1 MTVEALEAR
10 VALLEQQVSQLM
22 VGKSDRGA
30 PERDAWK
37 QSVGM
42 FRGDPVF
49 KEMLDEAQ
57 RMRDES
63 RRTAQEA
70 AGPMPE

>member
-10 VALLEQQVSQLM
+10 VARLEQQMSQLM
-22 VGKSDRGA
+22 VGKSDAGEPA
-30 PERDAWK
+30 RDAWK

-57 RMRDES
+57 RMRDEA
-63 RRTAQEA
+63 RRAAQEA
-70 AGPMPE
+70 AGPGPE

>member
-10 VALLEQQVSQLM
+10 VARLEQQMSQLM
-22 VGKSDRGA
+22 VDKSDGGEPA
-30 PERDAWK
+30 SDAWK

-57 RMRDES
+57 RMRDEA
-63 RRTAQEA
+63 RRAAREA
-70 AGPMPE
+70 AGPTPE